1 MLLFLYGTTS
11 DDLDDIALCDTDD
24 IEQRNV
30 RRTAV
35 ETASALD
42 TVLNGILLEF
52 VHHGV
57 AGVFVEEERLES
69 HRAGLCT
76 FSTTDTCRLD
86 SANSLLRSKIKQ

>member
-24 IEQRNV
+24 VEKRNV

-35 ETASALD
+35 EAASALD
-42 TVLNGILLEF
+42 TILNGILFEF

-57 AGVFVEEERLES
+57 AGILVEKERLES
-69 HRAGLCT
+69 HRTGLCT
-76 FSTTDTCRLD
+76 FSTTDTCRLN
-86 SANSLLRSKIKQ
+86 SAYCLFCSKIKQ